1 MRQGFS
7 AMRIGG
13 AMRKAIFS
21 IVAAACLFIGGCAPV
36 MSLFS
41 LYDKNTLTNNDQIVG
56 NWESNDKDD
65 KNRHDC
71 CFVFA
76 KSGDGYS
83 MTVPDPDDKEIWYST
98 VHLVK
103 LGDAMFVDIEPNS
116 DKPEQTTR
124 IPFPTIKVHAFG
136 RIWIEKDSLR
146 MELLDDDGMKT
157 AVASG
162 KTRLTYVNGDDG
174 LVLTSTTEQMQAF
187 AREHADDK
195 GAFSFEISLQ
205 RKR

>member
-1 MRQGFS
+1 MK
-7 AMRIGG
+7 IGG
-13 AMRKAIFS
+13 AMRKG
-21 IVAAACLFIGGCAPV
+21 IVPIVVVICLCLGGCAPV

-41 LYDKNTLTNNDQIVG
+41 LYDKASLASNDQIVG
-56 NWESNDKDD
+56 NWESTDKDD
-65 KNRHDC
+65 KDRHDC

-76 KSGDGYS
+76 KSDDGYS
-83 MTVPDPDDKEIWYST
+83 MTIPDPDDKEIWYST
-98 VHLVK
+98 IHLVK
-103 LGDAMFVDIEPNS
+103 LGDAIFVDIEPNS

-124 IPFPTIKVHAFG
+124 IPFPTMKVHTFG
-136 RIWIEKDSLR
+136 RIWIEKDSVR
-146 MELLDDDGMKT
+146 MELLDDDGMKA

-174 LVLTSTTEQMQAF
+174 IALTSTTEQLQAF

-195 GAFSFEISLQ
+195 AAFSFEITLQ